1 MHRVRTEV
9 ASAAA
14 TRPDRL
20 RVGLVQSAPRAH
32 DAAANAIHLRELSGQ
47 LGDVDLIV
55 TPELGLPGYALA
67 PAPDLVPTTLQHV
80 VADQARPGTVVGVGF
95 AEERPDGKP
104 FNTFTLI
111 GDAGAEVQRKLHPVA
126 TPPFDEHL
134 VFEAGDV
141 LRAVSIRGVPTATV
155 VCNDMWHPV
164 VPWLAVQQ
172 GAEVLVVP
180 VASAESEMPGV
191 KQVWE
196 AILRHTAQVLQ
207 CYVVFVNRC
216 GVDGSLQ
223 FWGGSRVIGPDGE
236 VMIQLG
242 RTEAVN
248 EVTLDL
254 ELLRRL
260 RARTPILAEVRTDF
274 VLHDLAETTIS
285 SDSISG
291 AYGQQTEAAPVHV

>member
-1 MHRVRTEV
+1 MTQRQRTEL
-9 ASAAA
+9 ASHDAP
-14 TRPDRL
+14 RPGSL
-20 RVGLVQSAPRAH
+20 RVGLVQSAPRAG
-32 DAAANAIHLRELSGQ
+32 DPVGNAARLHGLTDQ
-47 LGDVDLIV
+47 LGEVDLVV
-55 TPELGLPGYALA
+55 TPELGQDGYALA
-67 PAPDLVPTTLQHV
+67 PAAQLVPTSRERV
-80 VADQARPGTVVGVGF
+80 VAEHARPGSVMGVGF
-95 AEERPDGKP
+95 AETRPDGRP
-104 FNTFTLI
+104 FNSYALV
-111 GDAGAEVQRKLHPVA
+111 GDVGTEVQRKLHPVA

-134 VFEAGDV
+134 VYEAGDI
-141 LRAVSIRGVPTATV
+141 LRAVGIRGVPAATV

-216 GVDGSLQ
+216 GTDGSLQ

-274 VLHDLAETTIS
+274 VLHDLAGDHTIS
-285 SDSISG
+285 SDALAD
-291 AYGQQTEAAPVHV
+291 AYADTEVPAHV